1 MRLLV
6 GSWLDLPSTGRRTCP
21 RALALPL
28 LAAFG
33 LSMLCLVS
41 VALAGAR
48 PAAGAGPTAPPLAQ
62 GRHVYDNGGIL
73 SQRSAT
79 TAETLAAHIEAAGG
93 GKVVVY
99 TVGESTNLPS
109 NDALAQDWQV
119 DGMLLTAEGHTG
131 RLTMGTALKAKLT
144 SDQKGYIESNQSPG
158 MTTTES
164 WILSSLARVDG
175 LLNGTHVFDGTGILD
190 ENGRQH
196 AETAAKSLGDSLGA
210 TVYVDIALSDDDP
223 HTTAFFNGADAKNHL
238 GRSLVIALAVSGSKI
253 GGYIDSDSDLWN
265 SYQTGKPWSSDVLAN
280 QDAANGDV
288 QAALLA
294 AIDAVQKP
302 PLFSGEAIFW
312 IIFVVVT
319 VLFSI
324 SAPFL
329 WGPWLIRKM
338 AGVSG
343 PIKNGLPGDAII
355 ESVGETGITVT
366 MPSVG
371 PDAPDYKLGLRV
383 TPAGGGDPYQVS
395 IKALIPRIYQP
406 MIVPGAQ
413 VGVMIDPT
421 NPKKVSLDLSRIG
434 AAFSPAAGQAGAATG
449 GAVMEVAGVPVSF
462 DAAGNP
468 AGAGLAALVS
478 GVRSG
483 AVPQIKGS
491 AAQLL
496 ATGTHGTA
504 VITSAQPL
512 GKTVRDIDPSAA
524 PDRLDDPMWLFTLEV
539 SLAGQA
545 PFPAMFGH
553 RVPLAKVASIAP
565 GVKLAVAVDE
575 AHRNED
581 VAIDWDKSPIS

>member
-1 MRLLV
+1 L
-6 GSWLDLPSTGRRTCP
+6 T
-21 RALALPL
+21 
-28 LAAFG
+28 
-33 LSMLCLVS
+33 
-41 VALAGAR
+41 
-48 PAAGAGPTAPPLAQ
+48 Q
-62 GRHVYDNGGIL
+62 GRHIYDNGGII

-93 GKVVVY
+93 GKVIVY
-99 TVGESTNLPS
+99 TVGELVILPG

-119 DGMLLTAEGHTG
+119 DGMLLTGQGDMG
-131 RLTMGTALKAKLT
+131 RLTLGAILKAKLT
-144 SDQKGYIESNQSPG
+144 PDQKDYIESNRSPG
-158 MTTTES
+158 MATTES
-164 WILSSLARVDG
+164 WMLSSLARVDG
-175 LLNGTHVFDGTGILD
+175 LLSGTHVFDGTGILD

-196 AETAAKSLGDSLGA
+196 AEKAATDLGTSLGA
-210 TVYVDIALSDDDP
+210 TVYVDIAIGGDGPGSI
-223 HTTAFFNGADAKNHL
+223 AFLNGADAKNHL
-238 GRSLVIALAVSGSKI
+238 GRILVIALAVSGNRI
-253 GGYIDSDSDLWN
+253 GGSVNSHSDLRH
-265 SYQTGKPWSSDVLAN
+265 SYQTNKPWSGDVLAN

-302 PLFSGEAIFW
+302 PLLSGEAIFW

-329 WGPWLIRKM
+329 WGPWLVRKL

-366 MPSVG
+366 SREVG

-413 VGVMIDPT
+413 VGVLIDPT

-434 AAFSPAAGQAGAATG
+434 AAFSPAAGSAGAATG
-449 GAVMEVAGVPVSF
+449 GAVMDVAGVPISF

-524 PDRLDDPMWLFTLEV
+524 PDRLNDPIWLFTLEV
-539 SLAGQA
+539 SLAGQT

-553 RVPLAKVASIAP
+553 RVPLAKVSSVAP
-565 GVKLAVAVDE
+565 GVKLAVAVNE
-575 AHRNED
+575 AEKNGD

>member
-6 GSWLDLPSTGRRTCP
+6 GSWSDLPSAGRRARP
-21 RALALPL
+21 RSFALPF

-41 VALAGAR
+41 VALATAR
-48 PAAGAGPTAPPLAQ
+48 PAAAADASTPPLTP
-62 GRHVYDNGGIL
+62 GRHVYDNGSLL
-73 SQRSAT
+73 STRSAA
-79 TAETLAAHIEAAGG
+79 TAETLAAHIEATGG
-93 GKVVVY
+93 GRVVIY
-99 TVGESTNLPS
+99 TVGEKASMPS
-109 NDALAQDWQV
+109 DDTLAQGWQV
-119 DGMLLTAEGHTG
+119 DGMLLTGQGSMG
-131 RLTMGTALKAKLT
+131 RLTIGATLKGKLT
-144 SDQKGYIESNQSPG
+144 ADQKALLNANSSPG
-158 MTTTES
+158 MATTES

-175 LLNGTHVFDGTGILD
+175 LLSGTHVFDGTGILD
-190 ENGRQH
+190 ATGRQH
-196 AETAAKSLGDSLGA
+196 AEKAATDLGAALGA

-223 HTTAFFNGADAKNHL
+223 RTTAFFNGADISNQL
-238 GRSLVIALAVSGSKI
+238 GKSLVIALAVSGSKI
-253 GGYIDSDSDLWN
+253 GGYIDSDSSLWDA
-265 SYQTGKPWSSDVLAN
+265 YQTNKPWASDVLAN

-302 PLFSGEAIFW
+302 PLLSGEAIFW
-312 IIFVVVT
+312 IIFVVVV

-324 SAPFL
+324 TAPFL

-338 AGVSG
+338 AGVSA
-343 PIKNGLPGDAII
+343 PIKNALPGDAII
-355 ESVGETGITVT
+355 ESIGETGITVT

-371 PDAPDYKLGLRV
+371 PDAPDYELGLRV
-383 TPAGGGDPYQVS
+383 TPASGGDPYQVS

-413 VGVMIDPT
+413 VGVLIDPT
-421 NPKKVSLDLSRIG
+421 NPLKVTLDLSRIG
-434 AAFSPAAGQAGAATG
+434 PAFAAGSASLASGAA
-449 GAVMEVAGVPVSF
+449 VMSVAGVPVSF
-462 DAAGNP
+462 DAAGQP
-468 AGAGLAALVS
+468 SDAQVTALVS
-478 GVRSG
+478 GIRSG

-512 GKTVRDIDPSAA
+512 GKTVRDLNPSADA
-524 PDRLDDPMWLFTLEV
+524 DKLNDPVWLFTLEV

-553 RVPLAKVASIAP
+553 RVPLAKVSSVAP
-565 GVKLAVAVDE
+565 GVKLAVAVNE
-575 AHRNED
+575 AEKNAD
-581 VAIDWDKSPIS
+581 VAIDWDRSPLPS